1 MINKFIVQGR
11 ISRDPQIKN
20 TEKVKVAFFNV
31 ACVSSEIKDKTN
43 FLDLKA
49 FGKNAEV
56 IEKYLP
62 KGTQAIFEGYT
73 SSGSYE
79 KDGKKIFTQD
89 MIVSKIY
96 FFENKELNA
105 KKEENKTNNN
115 IDSLLFA

>member
-1 MINKFIVQGR
+1 MSKEEYQEILK
-11 ISRDPQIKN
+11 S
-20 TEKVKVAFFNV
+20 FFNV

-56 IEKYLP
+56 VEKYLP
-62 KGTQAIFEGYT
+62 KGTPAVFEGYT

-96 FFENKELNA
+96 FFENKELNS
-105 KKEENKTNNN
+105 KESKNEDFDT
-115 IDSLLFA
+115 LLFN

>member
-20 TEKVKVAFFNV
+20 TEKVK
-31 ACVSSEIKDKTN
+31 KDKTN

-56 IEKYLP
+56 VEKYLP
-62 KGTQAIFEGYT
+62 KGTPAVFEGYT

-96 FFENKELNA
+96 FFENKELNS
-105 KKEENKTNNN
+105 KESKNEDFDT
-115 IDSLLFA
+115 LLFN